1 MTGAAFSFLEEPKKM
16 SEQMP
21 SPEMLESLI
30 FNHAADT
37 ASLLVSRGV
46 CELDRL
52 FGEGY
57 AAANPVVLNQWVA
70 VASTMQLAQ
79 LQINAANGL
88 ACQMER
94 IGALADAME
103 ASAAAA
109 YAGRMQ

>member
-1 MTGAAFSFLEEPKKM
+1 M

-21 SPEMLESLI
+21 SPEMLDSLI

-88 ACQMER
+88 ACQIER
-94 IGALADAME
+94 LGAMADAIE

-109 YAGRMQ
+109 HTGRMQ

>member
-1 MTGAAFSFLEEPKKM
+1 
-16 SEQMP
+16 
-21 SPEMLESLI
+21 MLDSLI

-88 ACQMER
+88 ACQIER
-94 IGALADAME
+94 LGTMADGIE

>member
-1 MTGAAFSFLEEPKKM
+1 VTGAAFSFLEEPKIKM

-94 IGALADAME
+94 IGALA
-103 ASAAAA
+103 A